1 MVSPTDFAF
10 DPMLLTEED
19 AYTAL
24 FLDFKATGGNHY
36 SDSEEDAE
44 GSVISEGEQARY
56 DAMSPWPR
64 M

>member
-24 FLDFKATGGNHY
+24 FLDFKATGGKHY